1 MMQELSLNI
10 LDIAQNSI
18 KAGAALITIS
28 VEEDTALDN
37 MVITVADDGCGMT
50 QEQVR
55 RVIDPFY
62 TTRTT
67 RKVGLG
73 VSFFKLAAEL
83 TGGSLTVDSAPGKG
97 TTVTAVFILSSI
109 DRMPLGDMAATMTA
123 LIQCNPDIDFVYTR
137 RINSRSMTA
146 DTREFRAVLEGV
158 PLDSPEVLT
167 FIGEYINENTAE
179 LN

>member
-137 RINSRSMTA
+137 CINSRSMTA